1 MNIKTYIAAL
11 GCLAVLAGGSPE
23 AAAEVWTL
31 DSCVDY
37 ALTHNISLRKQ
48 QLRTTSGELD
58 VTAAKDAF
66 LPTLSGSASESFNFG
81 RGLTTDNTYVD
92 RNTSNF
98 QWGLNLNVP
107 LFQGLEDV
115 RRLKVARSTL
125 EQTLLEYE
133 AAKDDLTLNIITQ
146 YLQVLYSR
154 EVETAAENQLAYSE
168 YEVERQSELVEA
180 GKVPE
185 ADLLNAEAQRAQDRQ
200 QLVSATADVAT
211 QLITLANLLQL
222 PAADDFDVAA
232 LNDDSALLPSA
243 ETVMADASVRN
254 SALLAARQG
263 IKVADNNIS
272 LAKSGWIPRLSFN
285 AGTGSSYY
293 TVGGMPNE
301 GFGAQMRHNYSTY
314 LGFQLNIP
322 IFDGFSTRNNVRRA
336 RLQRLE
342 AELEADRQESELFKT
357 IRLAHTQATG
367 ARDKYLASDETLE
380 KTRRSF
386 LATQEKYSLGRATP
400 YEFEQA
406 KANLFQIEIS
416 RLQARYEYILRCR
429 VLRFYQ
435 KEPLL

>member
-1 MNIKTYIAAL
+1 MNIKTYTAAL

-66 LPTLSGSASESFNFG
+66 LPTLSGSASESFSFG

-154 EVETAAENQLAYSE
+154 EVETAAKNQLAYSE

-211 QLITLANLLQL
+211 QLITLVNLLQL

-232 LNDDSALLPSA
+232 LDDDSALLPSA

-272 LAKSGWIPRLSFN
+272 LAKSGWIPRLSFT

-314 LGFQLNIP
+314 FGFQLNIP

-406 KANLFQIEIS
+406 KTNLFQIEIS

-429 VLRFYQ
+429 ILRFYQ